1 MRFLLFLL
9 FCFPL
14 FLQAQTEP
22 APLKLVEEKAE
33 DLSDDFSAPLQHFQL
48 YLKQPAEEIK
58 LLQYDK
64 DKEPIEGELS
74 EGGNKIILKDY
85 YKKGRVF
92 VDVLYKDGTRK
103 TFSVGSC
110 FIDPIFE
117 L

>member
-1 MRFLLFLL
+1 LLLL

-14 FLQAQTEP
+14 LMQAQSEP
-22 APLKLVEEKAE
+22 APIKIIQNDSE
-33 DLSDDFSAPLQHFQL
+33 DLSDDFSSPQQHFQL
-48 YLKQPAEEIK
+48 YLDQPAKEIK

-64 DKEPIEGELS
+64 DKEAIEGELS
-74 EGGNKIILKDY
+74 QDGTKIILKSY
-85 YKKGRVF
+85 YKKGRVL
-92 VDVLYKDGTRK
+92 VDILYKDGTQK